1 MTSDSTSNDDQPRQR
16 TKSFLRTKL
25 IDNFQAAVS
34 DSWTDSKLLSGD
46 IVLQVSTDSGV
57 EFRAPF
63 AGGKAGLQ
71 REFRKLTN
79 ARGGLKVKV
88 KRGQTIL
95 DVWVKVALDESSLL
109 KKNYVLV
116 SLLDATHVATL
127 VDSIE
132 PECID
137 LQEEYSKKDELLLRM
152 NSMRLKESNVA
163 YPWEQKL
170 QTHLPVSGSATV
182 FSLLVMPV
190 ALSPKARDYAGVE
203 DTSARAVAWLS
214 AAQESGVPISFV
226 NIQTEPLFL
235 QVGHPVAVT
244 TMQQN
249 IYKSEW
255 VPLFQNREAMDM
267 DVVRAVRLWYMPAG
281 AEFAIE
287 LRPEENEARLGVGI
301 SCTEEGFC
309 YVSSVDPGT
318 VADRAGLLTL
328 YQGACEARKL
338 LVVSRLGRE
347 KITPWLVSSGGS
359 IRCFDTVS
367 MSDKLSLHRQTGES
381 VKLHVMLWDGALH
394 DSSGHQG
401 FMDNPSGRN

>member
-1 MTSDSTSNDDQPRQR
+1 MAGGGGSSPHVVAV
-16 TKSFLRTKL
+16 KL
-25 IDNFQAAVS
+25 SAASQAAVS

-46 IVLQVSTDSGV
+46 IVLQVSTDSGA

-79 ARGGLKVKV
+79 ARGGWKVKV

-132 PECID
+132 QECID
-137 LQEEYSKKDELLLRM
+137 LQEEYSKKGELLLRM

-235 QVGHPVAVT
+235 QVGHPVVT
-244 TMQQN
+244 TKLKFGCYRQDPVN
-249 IYKSEW
+249 IANSGCYR
-255 VPLFQNREAMDM
+255 LQNREAMDM

-394 DSSGHQG
+394 DSSGPQG

>member
-1 MTSDSTSNDDQPRQR
+1 MAGGGGSSPHVVAV
-16 TKSFLRTKL
+16 KL
-25 IDNFQAAVS
+25 SAASQAAVS

-46 IVLQVSTDSGV
+46 IVLQVSTDSGA

-79 ARGGLKVKV
+79 ARGGWKVKV

-132 PECID
+132 QECID
-137 LQEEYSKKDELLLRM
+137 LQEEYSKKGELLLRM

-235 QVGHPVAVT
+235 QVGHPVFVEYRHPGYR
-244 TMQQN
+244 QDPVN
-249 IYKSEW
+249 IANSGCYR
-255 VPLFQNREAMDM
+255 LQNREAMDM

-394 DSSGHQG
+394 DSSGPQG